1 MNGQSQS
8 WVVVSG
14 AGGALGSLIVQR
26 YAADGR
32 RILALDRDP
41 VTLAALAKTDGVAA
55 HAVDLADPEAL
66 QAAVDATIPRR
77 EPIALLVN
85 AVGLI
90 WNEPVL
96 SLKGARFSVHA
107 VESFERVVRANL
119 TAAFVT
125 ATHVA
130 ARMARTGGG
139 AIVNFSSI
147 SAGGNTGQA
156 AYSAAKAGVEG
167 MTRAMARELGP
178 LGIRVNAIAP
188 GFIDVA
194 TTRGALADA
203 VLDDY
208 ARRTPVGRLGKIE
221 ELMEGI
227 ASLAD
232 NGFLNGVVLQLD
244 GGLRL

>member
-1 MNGQSQS
+1 MSGTPRS

-14 AGGALGSLIVQR
+14 AGGALGRLIVER
-26 YAADGR
+26 YAAGGR
-32 RILALDRDP
+32 HILALDRD
-41 VTLAALAKTDGVAA
+41 ASALAELGKMAGVVTQ
-55 HAVDLADPEAL
+55 AVDLADPNAV
-66 QAAVDATIPRR
+66 QAAFDAAIPRS

-96 SLKGARFSVHA
+96 GLKGARFSMHA
-107 VESFERVVRANL
+107 IDSFERVLRANL

-156 AYSAAKAGVEG
+156 AYGAAKAGVEG

-194 TTRGALADA
+194 TTREALADA
-203 VLDDY
+203 VLTDY
-208 ARRTPVGRLGKIE
+208 ARRTPIGRLGTVD

-232 NGFLNGVVLQLD
+232 NGFLNGIVLQLD

>member
-1 MNGQSQS
+1 MSVG

-14 AGGALGSLIVQR
+14 AGGALGRLIAKH
-26 YAADGR
+26 YAADGQHV
-32 RILALDRDP
+32 LALDRDRAP
-41 VTLAALAKTDGVAA
+41 LAELGQMAGIVTHAA
-55 HAVDLADPEAL
+55 DLADPEAL
-66 QAAVDATIPRR
+66 QAALDAAIPRR
-77 EPIALLVN
+77 APIRLLVN

-96 SLKGARFSVHA
+96 RLQGARFAPHA
-107 VESFERVVRANL
+107 IDSFEQVLRANL
-119 TAAFVT
+119 TASFVT
-125 ATHVA
+125 ATRVA
-130 ARMARTGGG
+130 ARMARSGGG

-147 SAGGNTGQA
+147 SAGGNTGQT

-194 TTRGALADA
+194 TTRGALADE
-203 VLDDY
+203 VLTDY

-221 ELMEGI
+221 ELIEGI
-227 ASLAD
+227 ESLAD
-232 NGFLNGVVLQLD
+232 NGFLNGTVLQLD

>member
-1 MNGQSQS
+1 
-8 WVVVSG
+8 
-14 AGGALGSLIVQR
+14 LGSLIVQR

-32 RILALDRDP
+32 RVLALDRDP
-41 VTLAALAKTDGVAA
+41 VTLAELAKATGVVV
-55 HAVDLADPEAL
+55 HAVDLADPDAL
-66 QAAVDATIPRR
+66 QAAVDAAIPRR

-107 VESFERVVRANL
+107 VESFERVMRANL

-147 SAGGNTGQA
+147 SAGGNTGQS

-203 VLDDY
+203 VLEDY